1 MNDRII
7 VSYDGSD
14 LAREAFAYAVMFA
27 MSSGHRILAL
37 HSIEPGPPPGML
49 VDPLLG
55 FDPGPTIN
63 ADEHRIRAEKERITR
78 EFAELEAECR
88 QRSIPFAHSLTRGTL
103 IEQLTDEA
111 FPTDLIAVGRK
122 GRFAS
127 AGFGSTTTALI
138 HRSPCPVMV
147 VSGPIRPLIRILA
160 VYDNSPQSKRALAWA
175 REHARTTGWPL
186 TVLACQGND
195 HSLDHAMDSAERYCP
210 DALIISMSREEQ
222 NDEGK
227 LIEHAVEKA
236 GYSLI
241 VLGAYPESWWHR
253 ILFGGT
259 TEHVI
264 ANVAA
269 PIVLVH

>member
-7 VSYDGSD
+7 VSFDASD
-14 LAREAFAYAVMFA
+14 LSRQAFAYAVMCA
-27 MSSGHRILAL
+27 RATTSSIHAF
-37 HSIEPGPPPGML
+37 HAIEPGPPPAMI
-49 VDPLLG
+49 VDPVLG

-63 ADEHRIRAEKERITR
+63 ADEQRINAEHKRITS
-78 EFAELEAECR
+78 EFEELR
-88 QRSIPFAHSLTRGTL
+88 QHCSEQSIPYTSSITRGSY

-111 FPTDLIAVGRK
+111 FPTDIVAVGRK
-122 GRFAS
+122 GRFSS
-127 AGFGSTTTALI
+127 AGFGTTTTTLI
-138 HRSPCPVMV
+138 HESPCPVMV

-175 REHARTTGWPL
+175 RQFAKRSTWPL
-186 TVLACQGND
+186 TVLACAGHS
-195 HSLDHAMDSAERYCP
+195 HSLDHAMDAAERYCP
-210 DALIISMSREEQ
+210 DATIISMSADEQ
-222 NDEGK
+222 RNEGK
-227 LIEHAVEKA
+227 LIEHAAQNA

-241 VLGAYPESWWHR
+241 ALGAYPESWWHR
-253 ILFGGT
+253 LLFGGT